1 MNHNIMIF
9 KKNLIY
15 GLILAYIYCELLLPD
30 KEGYGT
36 KFTTNRYLII
46 PLIVYKG
53 MLIIKINK
61 NKAVHIHHWV
71 FFLLLIIILF
81 LIKSKISDTI
91 DLSIYLG
98 YSIGM
103 IIQGLLYK
111 DRFDF
116 FCKNPYM

>member
-1 MNHNIMIF
+1 
-9 KKNLIY
+9 
-15 GLILAYIYCELLLPD
+15 
-30 KEGYGT
+30 
-36 KFTTNRYLII
+36 
-46 PLIVYKG
+46 

-81 LIKSKISDTI
+81 LIKSKISDTS
-91 DLSIYLG
+91 DLSIFLG
-98 YSIGM
+98 YSVGM

-116 FCKNPYM
+116 FCKNPYK